1 MTPEELAERIEIV
14 TKDFSGNVSDLY
26 SALGVLAAGDKL
38 GWRVIRL
45 TTSRGCYAKYQRIL
59 GLDFKKT
66 FPEEGIYAK
75 KSLGLTISKTLNNF
89 WNVVKGIEA
98 IDAIDKKK
106 LV

>member
-1 MTPEELAERIEIV
+1 MTPEELAERIETV

-26 SALGVLAAGDKL
+26 GALGVLAAGDKL

-45 TTSRGCYAKYQRIL
+45 TTSRRSYAKYQKIL
-59 GLDFKKT
+59 DLDFKKT
-66 FPEEGIYAK
+66 FPEEGVHAR
-75 KSLGLTISKTLNNF
+75 KSLGLTISKKLNNF

-98 IDAIDKKK
+98 IDAVDKKT